1 MNRLMARVRLASC
14 VVVAAVLVACGV
26 PADSEPRRL
35 AAKDVPFGLLEA
47 APSTTATTAPPTAQS
62 VSVEVFFLAT
72 DRLRPVARNVI
83 APPTVGKVVNALLEG
98 VREEEVAAGLRS
110 AINPQTKLLLARL
123 AEGVARVDLSRAF
136 AQATIQDQI
145 VSLAQVVFTATAV
158 PGVAGVLFTLEGE
171 PVEVPTPD
179 GSLARGP
186 LGRDEFAPL
195 APA

>member
-1 MNRLMARVRLASC
+1 VSPVRHLVPCALL
-14 VVVAAVLVACGV
+14 AAVLLACGV

-47 APSTTATTAPPTAQS
+47 APSTPPPTAPPAAES
-62 VSVEVFFLAT
+62 VAVDVFFLAG
-72 DRLRPVARNVI
+72 DRLRAANRNVI
-83 APPTVGKVVNALLEG
+83 APPTVGKVVNVLLEG
-98 VREEEVAAGLRS
+98 VREEEAAAGLRS

-179 GSLARGP
+179 GSLASGP
-186 LGRDEFAPL
+186 LGRDEFALL